1 LLALWKKQGSPL
13 GGYILAAP
21 NGGPIILD
29 NLAKRSIRPRLDEVN
44 AKEQTKLSW
53 PGWYS
58 LRRFHG
64 TAVRAESNL
73 ETTSWALGNSKAVA
87 DKLCETRRSAARRQ
101 KSGQ

>member
-1 LLALWKKQGSPL
+1 VNKETVEK
-13 GGYILAAP
+13 
-21 NGGPIILD
+21 
-29 NLAKRSIRPRLDEVN
+29 DENTVL
-44 AKEQTKLSW
+44 TW

-73 ETTSWALGNSKAVA
+73 ETTSRALGNSKAVA
-87 DKLCETRRSAARRQ
+87 DKHYVKPEEVLPDRQ